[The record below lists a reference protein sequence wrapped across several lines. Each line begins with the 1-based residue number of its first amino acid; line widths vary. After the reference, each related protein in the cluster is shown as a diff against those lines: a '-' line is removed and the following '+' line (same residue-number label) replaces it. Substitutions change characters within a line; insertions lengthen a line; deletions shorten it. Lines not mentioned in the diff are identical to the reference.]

1 MRDPKDIPEVL
12 LQVELSLVDSLEQ
25 AATWHITRINR
36 RRLPT
41 SRLNKKA
48 LILNKP
54 SKSRRPKQLRSKLRL
69 MPKLVK
75 LKLNSRM
82 QLQKRSREKLMK
94 LRQNSIKKSKREY
107 KLSKNLKKQ

>member
-1 MRDPKDIPEVL
+1 MRAPKDILEVP
-12 LQVELSLVDSLEQ
+12 LQEGRSLVESLEL

-41 SRLNKKA
+41 SRLNKKV
-48 LILNKP
+48 LISNK
-54 SKSRRPKQLRSKLRL
+54 SNRSRRPKQLQSKPRL

-94 LRQNSIKKSKREY
+94 LWQFSKRKSKREY
-107 KLSKNLKKQ
+107 KLN